1 MQRPLLEEEKVAKR
15 QKICENQTS
24 ISETQ
29 NQQIEAEMKEIN
41 NYLDNCQKTVLK

>member
-24 ISETQ
+24 NSISETQ
-29 NQQIEAEMKEIN
+29 NQQIEAEIKEIN
-41 NYLDNCQKTVLK
+41 NYLDNC